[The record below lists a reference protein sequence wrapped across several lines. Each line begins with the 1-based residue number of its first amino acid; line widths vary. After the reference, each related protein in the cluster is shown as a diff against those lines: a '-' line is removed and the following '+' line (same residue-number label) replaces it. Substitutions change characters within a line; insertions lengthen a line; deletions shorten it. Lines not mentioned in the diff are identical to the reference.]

1 MRLSRTGRV
10 GHAETMRRLEI
21 VLALLALVLAAGL
34 VWPRHAW
41 SPPSPNC
48 RDGPALAGVYHSDRL
63 HVRERCVVAVGV
75 VTRVKFEPYDGDVH
89 LDLRPDDVRLL
100 GKGQDDLVVEVIP
113 QDRTRVPIPDQGT
126 RITVVGPWV
135 DDLEHGWREVHP
147 AWWISA
153 GRIVPAAR
161 QELDAVQ
168 GLLRDGG

>member
-1 MRLSRTGRV
+1 MRLSRTGQV

-41 SPPSPNC
+41 SPPSPYC

-63 HVRERCVVAVGV
+63 HVRERCVVAAGV

-113 QDRTRVPIPDQGT
+113 QDRTRVPIPDQGA

-147 AWWISA
+147 AWWISS

-161 QELDAVQ
+161 QELDAVR
-168 GLLRDGG
+168 GLLRD